1 MKVLVTGGGGFL
13 GTGIVR
19 RLLARGDCVTVLGRR
34 NYVHLGDEVIQIQ
47 ADIRD
52 KESVLQATKGQDAVF
67 HVAAVPGI
75 WGSAAMF
82 NGINVEGT
90 RNVIESCRSHAV
102 KKLIFTSSPSVI
114 YDGTD
119 MENVDES
126 VLYPNSYQCDYPRT
140 KAMAEL
146 LVLGANGLDGLATV
160 SLRPHLIWGP
170 EDPHLVPRLLDRA
183 KKRRLIQV
191 GSGKNKVDIIYIDN
205 AVEAHLLACDALDL
219 KSPVAGR
226 CYFLSDG
233 HPVILWEWI
242 NELLQKME
250 LPPVKKT
257 ISYQCAKQ
265 LGGILE
271 WGCGAFKIK
280 SEPPMTRFL
289 ASQLATSHYFDIS
302 NARKDFSYA
311 PIVDQEEGMNR
322 LIRFLKA
329 RPAY

>member
-34 NYVHLGDEVIQIQ
+34 NYVHLDDEVIQIQ

-52 KESVLQATKGQDAVF
+52 KEIVLETTKGQDVVF
-67 HVAAVPGI
+67 HAAAVPGI
-75 WGSAAMF
+75 WGSASMF

-90 RNVIESCRSHAV
+90 RNIIEGCRAHAV
-102 KKLIFTSSPSVI
+102 KKLIYTSSPSVV
-114 YDGTD
+114 YNGTD

-126 VLYPNSYQCDYPRT
+126 ALYPDSYECDYART

-146 LVLGANGLDGLATV
+146 LVLGANGVDGLATV

-183 KKRRLIQV
+183 KKHRLVQV
-191 GSGKNKVDIIYIDN
+191 GDGMNKVDIVYIDN
-205 AVEAHLLACDALDL
+205 AVEGHILACDALTL
-219 KSPVAGR
+219 ESPVAGK

-233 HPVILWEWI
+233 KPVVLWDWI
-242 NELLQKME
+242 NELLQRMN
-250 LPPVKKT
+250 LPKVKIK
-257 ISYQCAKQ
+257 ISYQRAKQ

-271 WGCGAFKIK
+271 WVYGTLKIK
-280 SEPPMTRFL
+280 SEPPMTSFL

-302 NARKDFSYA
+302 NARKDFNYA
-311 PIVDQEEGMNR
+311 PVIDQNEGMNR
-322 LIRFLKA
+322 LIQFLSA
-329 RPAY
+329 RPTY